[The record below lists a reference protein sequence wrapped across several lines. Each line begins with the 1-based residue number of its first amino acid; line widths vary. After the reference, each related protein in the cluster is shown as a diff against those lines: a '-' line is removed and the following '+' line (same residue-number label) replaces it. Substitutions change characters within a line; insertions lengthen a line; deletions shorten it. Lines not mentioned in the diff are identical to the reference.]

1 VNPEIKP
8 MPCPF
13 CGSDDIHSGS
23 SYVTCQECEADGPI
37 SHIRRHVEKWNHRE
51 PLANDIDAAP
61 DFVSQFRVIQ
71 SNAHAVNCRNGWWD
85 DRNTIMESGIPGVVP
100 LVVIGCLGLSGTEIS
115 EAIEAVRKHD
125 PKTWGDAKTKDTL
138 VRELAGNIVRNM
150 DLAERLDLP
159 LAEAIVE
166 EIKANA
172 ERGFRHG
179 GKAA

>member
-1 VNPEIKP
+1 MNTKP
-8 MPCPF
+8 LICT
-13 CGSDDIHSGS
+13 DDQVQVDFAFFFH
-23 SYVTCQECEADGPI
+23 
-37 SHIRRHVEKWNHRE
+37 
-51 PLANDIDAAP
+51 LAQRGAFDI
-61 DFVSQFRVIQ
+61 
-71 SNAHAVNCRNGWWD
+71 NTLNGWWD
-85 DRNTIMESGIPGVVP
+85 DRNGILESKLPGAVP
-100 LVVIGCLGLSGTEIS
+100 TVITGCLGLVSTEVS

-125 PKTWGDAKTKDTL
+125 PSTWADAKTKDTL
-138 VRELAGNIVRNM
+138 VRELAGTIVRCM